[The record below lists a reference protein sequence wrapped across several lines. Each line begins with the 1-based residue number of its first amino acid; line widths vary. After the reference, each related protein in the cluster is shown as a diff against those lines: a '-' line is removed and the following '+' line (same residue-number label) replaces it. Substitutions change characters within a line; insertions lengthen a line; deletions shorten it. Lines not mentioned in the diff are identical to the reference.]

1 MALLEELEAALSD
14 SASSS
19 QESKAVNAV
28 NQDAVGDT
36 DSKVKQPRKT
46 NAKSKSTTTSTLKDS
61 ASDGYSGSKDD
72 VYAAVYEDAGSNVDL
87 EADTGK
93 ASDVDADASAGA
105 SSVVGGAASTRTR
118 ARVKARVSK
127 NKSKTGASDVGTLG
141 REGVSAGAGDGAR
154 AGASAHA
161 GAGVSDDAV
170 AVEMGAELKDEQSDN
185 SHEVLFGSLSR
196 SGIGISKALLQGSRL
211 QSLKKNVTTSDN
223 PFLNVDPR
231 SLLADKITHIS
242 GKTLDLGALIHD
254 LKELDPDIVKAANQ
268 EGLSGFAGAANDLLL
283 FRKLEELGANQFCNL
298 TISQIRS
305 LIKKSI
311 PKLSDKVILECYQ
324 CFKSCIKNGELE
336 RKVQYLADKYQVTIP
351 HQSIEAFLFTDD
363 SDYQGSE
370 GLIAIR
376 KLVVETYCN
385 YEDEILKLV
394 KIFDIKNTQF
404 SKAFDEVTFYQ
415 YLIARKSGK
424 EHDFRVYEALVKLK
438 NHIELFILMRG
449 GFIKTQD
456 FAIFSDSELVSDIYD
471 DDSIFQQHSY
481 HSAKELVQLEPCGMH
496 FCYLESVLNLI
507 VSTDS
512 ARDLL
517 LNFIKKFGQIYINKA
532 CSKFFNPTMGFEF
545 DFVPCLLSYVQGLYA
560 CQIGSNAFYEASHKV
575 DDLEEAPLFFYEL
588 FLNNENTANTPEY
601 QIALN
606 KFKEVMP
613 EHISSHQFTDEMKEW
628 ATHIYH
634 QESIYRATKAM
645 IGSIVT
651 CGHPIS
657 KDENY
662 LNEQVAFEMMAFY
675 SKYLINL
682 ERKKLYAQFEQEK
695 HDGAQGSAEPE
706 GNSADTGAGAGA
718 AGAASA
724 MQGSSDGGHDSA
736 SEHGLG
742 PGHGHGHDHDQG
754 QGQGQEHSPSNSSN
768 EEYDSEFWL
777 LGDNGFVPLIPGM
790 PALSAFLIGRAF
802 TYGELMREQNNTW
815 GFSALTY
822 ADYSG
827 NYLASTYLAH
837 YYQALFDSK
846 LNAQGQL
853 FFLYHMRAILAFHLG
868 MTSIE
873 VPYSSL
879 KLYHNYDFH
888 ISHKD
893 IELYFNALKEQDDSW
908 ARLFKKN
915 PTLTHNS
922 RFEGRQPLLS
932 TVFGTIVGNSL
943 IYLCDLIEQNPKFG
957 DFYHNSLL
965 LLINLLERCLKAEY
979 NPVGCF
985 AIYRLLKANLTGTT
999 YGLQESCFEKYFPHS
1014 SASALLFHQLFPNSV
1029 KSSNFDD
1036 LIGQDFNSDDIGN
1049 MFLQVGMLSSA
1060 HREQGYNLLN
1070 HHLSSYKGN
1079 FAPLT
1084 EPYLDELYRTSA
1096 GLGNGNSLSYLS
1108 ESAHCLNQEEDSEL
1122 YALMGAR
1129 IQAGHLYKKLSHYFI
1144 KNDMKTERRRLA
1156 HQMFFMHRPYG
1167 FYDSYLVLKDR
1178 KDRVNEAH
1186 TFLFYAACMSVPE
1199 AISDLEALEQAHLFE
1214 PLPFVVYLKYLEQLA
1229 KTKVEALLTL
1239 RLLSQSG
1246 GILPVNSFYFMK
1258 FLEHNHAFFS
1268 NSMLKKAL
1276 LDSGQIDLA
1285 LGSDLYSLQSSSCS
1299 ELFKDEQEYLR
1310 LNSYDMEGNF
1320 ATYHQLFER
1329 DFNVEHFNAHNIG
1342 DTVVQETVTKM
1353 FDSLVAG
1360 KTQLE
1365 RAIFLNWRMA
1375 DNFPSYLQEK
1385 AEALSISVESD
1396 KDFATID
1403 SVMAAYR
1410 GALDT
1415 YPLSLNISLCTGK
1428 KDAHILDSNKS
1439 IESVVNSLVKSEII
1453 GSTLETMYAFALN
1466 ALRGRGRPSP
1476 QHFLNFCRYLA
1487 NTGDASAMRYSHICM
1502 DPLNVVP
1509 YGQTF
1514 NEHVV
1519 EAYEKDVAN
1528 WSKYFAK
1535 KSFDGQLLDHIVESA
1550 TARKERD
1557 IILKALD
1564 QSGLNN
1570 GSALA
1575 VGDDNTQGYGSDL
1588 NSIIYSDVN
1597 RDYLKLSV
1605 DSYQELIKYYQ
1616 RQETQINNL
1625 IAQDCQD
1632 DANVFVGNYIKQL
1645 HKLNEDYWLQQ
1656 SKEQTANFA
1665 NNEDEGLSLEVFG
1678 PTATFILQSNRFS
1691 PTQLVDLIEPTL
1703 GPNQKI
1709 KLSAEVK
1716 GKLYIKSFL
1725 DFVYFMKIRGW
1736 NIVQSLVCSRNGWQL
1751 NRKANGPE
1759 RSFASLLAKDMLTGA
1774 PGAKERFLYYV
1785 QSHGFKYHLNSA
1797 YFKENDSSQTA
1808 RNFVTDVLQ
1817 IDLKSPKFEEFSQSM
1832 DSEGFPEFKAL
1843 LLEETNGYIASR
1855 PRLSIDGF
1863 EYNAQSG
1870 YSSLVDDL
1878 APDLV
1883 LNESEAI
1890 KARDELK
1897 LIAATLNDLATQDC
1911 ASKSHYFTCADR
1923 LMDQNYGSSSIVT
1936 RAMIERIVGIEN
1948 IERLNNND
1956 KPYLSYTFYSD
1967 KSIGAHD
1974 MLKMLGVSCS
1984 ILPYRLM
1991 SGIDPKSRHLILK
2004 NSLQLGS
2011 EAVDLNTSQ
2020 LYGIDKDTSISRWHM
2035 SKEQL
2040 LCHNANDTSFDHA
2053 KLHDS
2058 LYSSYSNALYQED
2071 RLCVSLAMLYDQ
2083 GQGQNNKAS
2092 KETANANQVAADSG
2106 AYEPATKS
2114 SNSQMSHGS
2123 HAAFKRQQAKS
2134 QAWSNDIS
2142 FNAHERLEQVLSEDV
2157 GLQSDDIADELAK
2170 YVEASTANVAFA
2182 NHDGAK
2188 GTSASA
2194 RTGARTGVSAST
2206 RVGST
2211 SSAINSAR
2219 ASDSERASDSASV
2232 SEHLDGIHALINDRE
2247 ILEHD
2252 RESSLDGQDVDARQR
2267 VANSKLSSEEKKL
2280 LECILSHKEYH
2291 GSLLS
2296 RRYAVHAKQVL
2307 EQAHIVNEKYSSQ
2320 AAMLVRDSKDQD
2332 GMLIAE
2338 RIKNSKGQTYQERAW
2353 DLLSNQNEGDGKAR
2367 APYSDE
2373 VTSERSLDESMIY
2386 DRLKTFLGSNLSFGY
2401 DSKDL
2406 DKVTGLADTQ
2416 DNSKDSDLNEAQRR
2430 LHQAIKDPSSLLGM
2444 IFSRVW
2450 EFDESKEEQYTRP
2463 HMFYEDEN
2471 PLHVYIYLLLNIIN
2485 AHENYE
2491 VRLVNEEGYLDALY
2505 SQGYFYGCSDLIDCA
2520 FKHTV
2525 YESYRYRFERE
2536 LVSKEVS
2543 ASISNLAGSIL
2554 ERILSQNDLAI
2565 FYKADLNEVNSQT
2578 QKIAE
2583 HFKMPKTTP
2592 KRYLLEALI
2601 NYSDEQVTKRS
2612 RYYKALI
2619 SANTDQLEA
2628 HNYEVMLDDSLQH
2641 QAFYDL
2647 FNCQAMLSCA
2657 PNVMHWLYQHNFK
2670 GMDIGTID
2678 PNAFIWS
2685 QESSYTKELAKSI
2698 QGDNHINTCSEQVQI
2713 ATGLLVDSP
2722 ELGYQNVKL
2731 AKFHSTLTKEQD
2743 CRRLSYIE
2751 KTHGIGVNYEHLD
2764 KAQHN
2769 QLDAL
2774 TLKFIRMQDVLQ
2786 VAISSQHHEVMPFAP
2801 EYIYAGLIIGDDRPW
2816 SGKYEEQSN
2825 HLAKQCSL
2833 LYGYDPIRGTTLGSY
2848 RASVAFDEEDR
2859 AFYEQYFA
2867 DNPLESKTSDKDL
2880 VDKLIFAGRHKD
2892 AFAIHNLLLDQ
2903 LESEQSP
2910 TDLNH
2915 IGELDERLA
2924 AYEYAQIL
2932 GLKYFVYDADNYS
2945 DIMSNV
2951 IISNV
2956 CPPKDIPLE
2965 DSSLQEANH
2974 CSLIHKSAGMY
2985 VPVDNDLQEDE
2996 DSYDYEEL
3004 YGEWDQELES
3014 NPTQEELAIEYEQ
3027 YANDPQVEPLDNSL
3041 DSQSAQ
3047 VQDLSGIYLTT
3058 DVQGKASN
3066 YQDGLAQEKE
3076 DCEKQSRN
3084 KYGSSPLRDPQDE
3097 GQIDD
3102 LLNNSFCN
3110 CYDNYGDCYEDVG
3123 SFEKKTPN
3131 ENSSKKKKAS
3141 KNASA
3146 KIKIEPYERMS
3157 LEELLRE
3164 MPESYESIDD
3174 SNDDEYQDSWDEE
3187 ENDDPMIMSY
3197 DQMETFS
3204 KFLAEQNI
3212 NPMDIE
3218 GIADALVKNHFDIL
3232 DQKGLSHDDIVR
3244 TISENNFNFDELDAL
3259 KEIDQQSSLRSSQKQ
3274 ITSDDTKDKSSVS
3287 QLELAHHEAQK
3298 DKEQDVLIGENHNS
3312 APKAKTKGKT
3322 KVKAKPKADPQ
3333 V

>member
-1 MALLEELEAALSD
+1 ME
-14 SASSS
+14 
-19 QESKAVNAV
+19 
-28 NQDAVGDT
+28 
-36 DSKVKQPRKT
+36 
-46 NAKSKSTTTSTLKDS
+46 
-61 ASDGYSGSKDD
+61 
-72 VYAAVYEDAGSNVDL
+72 
-87 EADTGK
+87 
-93 ASDVDADASAGA
+93 
-105 SSVVGGAASTRTR
+105 
-118 ARVKARVSK
+118 
-127 NKSKTGASDVGTLG
+127 
-141 REGVSAGAGDGAR
+141 
-154 AGASAHA
+154 
-161 GAGVSDDAV
+161 
-170 AVEMGAELKDEQSDN
+170 
-185 SHEVLFGSLSR
+185 
-196 SGIGISKALLQGSRL
+196 
-211 QSLKKNVTTSDN
+211 
-223 PFLNVDPR
+223 
-231 SLLADKITHIS
+231 
-242 GKTLDLGALIHD
+242 HD
-254 LKELDPDIVKAANQ
+254 
-268 EGLSGFAGAANDLLL
+268 
-283 FRKLEELGANQFCNL
+283 
-298 TISQIRS
+298 
-305 LIKKSI
+305 
-311 PKLSDKVILECYQ
+311 
-324 CFKSCIKNGELE
+324 
-336 RKVQYLADKYQVTIP
+336 
-351 HQSIEAFLFTDD
+351 
-363 SDYQGSE
+363 
-370 GLIAIR
+370 
-376 KLVVETYCN
+376 
-385 YEDEILKLV
+385 
-394 KIFDIKNTQF
+394 
-404 SKAFDEVTFYQ
+404 
-415 YLIARKSGK
+415 RKSG
-424 EHDFRVYEALVKLK
+424 
-438 NHIELFILMRG
+438 
-449 GFIKTQD
+449 
-456 FAIFSDSELVSDIYD
+456 
-471 DDSIFQQHSY
+471 
-481 HSAKELVQLEPCGMH
+481 
-496 FCYLESVLNLI
+496 
-507 VSTDS
+507 
-512 ARDLL
+512 
-517 LNFIKKFGQIYINKA
+517 
-532 CSKFFNPTMGFEF
+532 
-545 DFVPCLLSYVQGLYA
+545 
-560 CQIGSNAFYEASHKV
+560 
-575 DDLEEAPLFFYEL
+575 
-588 FLNNENTANTPEY
+588 
-601 QIALN
+601 
-606 KFKEVMP
+606 
-613 EHISSHQFTDEMKEW
+613 
-628 ATHIYH
+628 
-634 QESIYRATKAM
+634 
-645 IGSIVT
+645 
-651 CGHPIS
+651 
-657 KDENY
+657 
-662 LNEQVAFEMMAFY
+662 
-675 SKYLINL
+675 
-682 ERKKLYAQFEQEK
+682 
-695 HDGAQGSAEPE
+695 
-706 GNSADTGAGAGA
+706 
-718 AGAASA
+718 
-724 MQGSSDGGHDSA
+724 
-736 SEHGLG
+736 
-742 PGHGHGHDHDQG
+742 
-754 QGQGQEHSPSNSSN
+754 
-768 EEYDSEFWL
+768 
-777 LGDNGFVPLIPGM
+777 
-790 PALSAFLIGRAF
+790 
-802 TYGELMREQNNTW
+802 
-815 GFSALTY
+815 
-822 ADYSG
+822 
-827 NYLASTYLAH
+827 
-837 YYQALFDSK
+837 
-846 LNAQGQL
+846 
-853 FFLYHMRAILAFHLG
+853 
-868 MTSIE
+868 
-873 VPYSSL
+873 
-879 KLYHNYDFH
+879 
-888 ISHKD
+888 
-893 IELYFNALKEQDDSW
+893 
-908 ARLFKKN
+908 
-915 PTLTHNS
+915 
-922 RFEGRQPLLS
+922 
-932 TVFGTIVGNSL
+932 
-943 IYLCDLIEQNPKFG
+943 
-957 DFYHNSLL
+957 
-965 LLINLLERCLKAEY
+965 
-979 NPVGCF
+979 
-985 AIYRLLKANLTGTT
+985 
-999 YGLQESCFEKYFPHS
+999 
-1014 SASALLFHQLFPNSV
+1014 
-1029 KSSNFDD
+1029 
-1036 LIGQDFNSDDIGN
+1036 
-1049 MFLQVGMLSSA
+1049 
-1060 HREQGYNLLN
+1060 
-1070 HHLSSYKGN
+1070 
-1079 FAPLT
+1079 
-1084 EPYLDELYRTSA
+1084 
-1096 GLGNGNSLSYLS
+1096 
-1108 ESAHCLNQEEDSEL
+1108 
-1122 YALMGAR
+1122 
-1129 IQAGHLYKKLSHYFI
+1129 
-1144 KNDMKTERRRLA
+1144 
-1156 HQMFFMHRPYG
+1156 
-1167 FYDSYLVLKDR
+1167 
-1178 KDRVNEAH
+1178 
-1186 TFLFYAACMSVPE
+1186 
-1199 AISDLEALEQAHLFE
+1199 
-1214 PLPFVVYLKYLEQLA
+1214 
-1229 KTKVEALLTL
+1229 
-1239 RLLSQSG
+1239 
-1246 GILPVNSFYFMK
+1246 
-1258 FLEHNHAFFS
+1258 
-1268 NSMLKKAL
+1268 
-1276 LDSGQIDLA
+1276 
-1285 LGSDLYSLQSSSCS
+1285 
-1299 ELFKDEQEYLR
+1299 
-1310 LNSYDMEGNF
+1310 
-1320 ATYHQLFER
+1320 
-1329 DFNVEHFNAHNIG
+1329 
-1342 DTVVQETVTKM
+1342 
-1353 FDSLVAG
+1353 
-1360 KTQLE
+1360 
-1365 RAIFLNWRMA
+1365 
-1375 DNFPSYLQEK
+1375 
-1385 AEALSISVESD
+1385 
-1396 KDFATID
+1396 
-1403 SVMAAYR
+1403 
-1410 GALDT
+1410 
-1415 YPLSLNISLCTGK
+1415 
-1428 KDAHILDSNKS
+1428 
-1439 IESVVNSLVKSEII
+1439 
-1453 GSTLETMYAFALN
+1453 
-1466 ALRGRGRPSP
+1466 
-1476 QHFLNFCRYLA
+1476 
-1487 NTGDASAMRYSHICM
+1487 
-1502 DPLNVVP
+1502 
-1509 YGQTF
+1509 
-1514 NEHVV
+1514 
-1519 EAYEKDVAN
+1519 
-1528 WSKYFAK
+1528 
-1535 KSFDGQLLDHIVESA
+1535 
-1550 TARKERD
+1550 
-1557 IILKALD
+1557 
-1564 QSGLNN
+1564 
-1570 GSALA
+1570 
-1575 VGDDNTQGYGSDL
+1575 
-1588 NSIIYSDVN
+1588 
-1597 RDYLKLSV
+1597 
-1605 DSYQELIKYYQ
+1605 
-1616 RQETQINNL
+1616 
-1625 IAQDCQD
+1625 
-1632 DANVFVGNYIKQL
+1632 
-1645 HKLNEDYWLQQ
+1645 
-1656 SKEQTANFA
+1656 
-1665 NNEDEGLSLEVFG
+1665 
-1678 PTATFILQSNRFS
+1678 
-1691 PTQLVDLIEPTL
+1691 
-1703 GPNQKI
+1703 
-1709 KLSAEVK
+1709 
-1716 GKLYIKSFL
+1716 
-1725 DFVYFMKIRGW
+1725 
-1736 NIVQSLVCSRNGWQL
+1736 
-1751 NRKANGPE
+1751 
-1759 RSFASLLAKDMLTGA
+1759 
-1774 PGAKERFLYYV
+1774 
-1785 QSHGFKYHLNSA
+1785 
-1797 YFKENDSSQTA
+1797 
-1808 RNFVTDVLQ
+1808 
-1817 IDLKSPKFEEFSQSM
+1817 
-1832 DSEGFPEFKAL
+1832 
-1843 LLEETNGYIASR
+1843 
-1855 PRLSIDGF
+1855 
-1863 EYNAQSG
+1863 
-1870 YSSLVDDL
+1870 
-1878 APDLV
+1878 
-1883 LNESEAI
+1883 
-1890 KARDELK
+1890 
-1897 LIAATLNDLATQDC
+1897 
-1911 ASKSHYFTCADR
+1911 
-1923 LMDQNYGSSSIVT
+1923 
-1936 RAMIERIVGIEN
+1936 
-1948 IERLNNND
+1948 
-1956 KPYLSYTFYSD
+1956 
-1967 KSIGAHD
+1967 
-1974 MLKMLGVSCS
+1974 
-1984 ILPYRLM
+1984 
-1991 SGIDPKSRHLILK
+1991 
-2004 NSLQLGS
+2004 
-2011 EAVDLNTSQ
+2011 
-2020 LYGIDKDTSISRWHM
+2020 
-2035 SKEQL
+2035 
-2040 LCHNANDTSFDHA
+2040 
-2053 KLHDS
+2053 
-2058 LYSSYSNALYQED
+2058 
-2071 RLCVSLAMLYDQ
+2071 
-2083 GQGQNNKAS
+2083 
-2092 KETANANQVAADSG
+2092 
-2106 AYEPATKS
+2106 
-2114 SNSQMSHGS
+2114 
-2123 HAAFKRQQAKS
+2123 
-2134 QAWSNDIS
+2134 
-2142 FNAHERLEQVLSEDV
+2142 
-2157 GLQSDDIADELAK
+2157 
-2170 YVEASTANVAFA
+2170 
-2182 NHDGAK
+2182 
-2188 GTSASA
+2188 
-2194 RTGARTGVSAST
+2194 
-2206 RVGST
+2206 
-2211 SSAINSAR
+2211 
-2219 ASDSERASDSASV
+2219 
-2232 SEHLDGIHALINDRE
+2232 
-2247 ILEHD
+2247 
-2252 RESSLDGQDVDARQR
+2252 LDGQDVDARQR

-2338 RIKNSKGQTYQERAW
+2338 RLKNSKGQTYQERAW

-2974 CSLIHKSAGMY
+2974 CSLIQKSAGMY

-3084 KYGSSPLRDPQDE
+3084 KYGPSPLRDPQDE

-3146 KIKIEPYERMS
+3146 KSKIEPYERMS

-3259 KEIDQQSSLRSSQKQ
+3259 KEIDQQSSLRSSQEQ

-3298 DKEQDVLIGENHNS
+3298 DKEQDVLIGENPNS